1 MKAVLCKSLDGPGAL
16 EIDELPEPVPGQG
29 EVAIRVSAVALNFF
43 DTLIVR
49 GKYQTRPELPFSPG
63 GEVAGK
69 IVRIGPGVQG
79 LNLGQRVAACPG
91 YGGCREEIV
100 VAAENVLPL
109 PDGIPDEIAAA
120 ITVAYGTA
128 IHGLEDRGHIKPG
141 QTVLVLG
148 ATGGAG
154 LAAVEVAA
162 RLGAHVAAA
171 GTSDEKLKICAERGA
186 ETLLNLTG
194 IDVKETVRA
203 LAGGKGPDII
213 YDCIGGSYAEPAL
226 RSIAWGGRYL
236 VVGFAA
242 GEIPKIPLNLLL
254 LKGCELVGV
263 FWGRYVRSDPAAF
276 RGQMARLMDWCAKGE
291 IKPHIDHVFPLAQ
304 TAEAIRMLE
313 DRKIKGKVI
322 IKL

>member
-1 MKAVLCKSLDGPGAL
+1 MKAVLCKSLDGPDAL
-16 EIDELPEPVPGQG
+16 EIGELPEPIPGEG
-29 EVAIRVSAVALNFF
+29 EVAIRVSAAALNFF

-79 LNLGQRVAACPG
+79 LSAGQRVMACPG

-100 VAAENVLPL
+100 IAAGNTIPL
-109 PDGIPDEIAAA
+109 PDGISDETAAA

-128 IHGLEDRGHIKPG
+128 LHGLEDRGHIKPG

-162 RLGAHVAAA
+162 RLGAEAVAA

-186 ETLLNLTG
+186 KALLNLTG
-194 IDVKETVRA
+194 IDVKEAVRA

-213 YDCIGGSYAEPAL
+213 YDCIGGPYAEPAL

-276 RGQMARLMDWCAKGE
+276 RGQMARLMDWCVKGE

-304 TAEAIRMLE
+304 TAEAIRMIE
-313 DRKIKGKVI
+313 NRKIKGKVI
-322 IKL
+322 IKP